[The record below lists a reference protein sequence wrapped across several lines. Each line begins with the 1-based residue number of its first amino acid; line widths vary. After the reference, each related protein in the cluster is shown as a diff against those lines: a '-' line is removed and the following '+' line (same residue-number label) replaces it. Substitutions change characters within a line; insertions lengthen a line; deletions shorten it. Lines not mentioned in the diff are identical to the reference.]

1 MPSTILIVDDERH
14 TREGLRQVLGDQ
26 YEVYLAESA
35 VEAFNLF
42 DSENF
47 DVVLTDLKMAGKSGL
62 SVIDRAIALS
72 HRPIVIM
79 MTAYGTVESAV
90 EAMRRGACDF
100 LTKPVNL
107 EQLEIVIKRALK
119 SRNLEVENRNLHERL
134 DSKFNYEGIIGNS
147 LALSEVMEKMKLVAR
162 SKATVL
168 LHGETGTGKELF
180 AQAIHQNSDQ
190 ARNSFIAVHCAA
202 FPSNLLESE
211 LFGHEKG
218 AFTGAE
224 ERRIGRFEAADGGT
238 LFIDEIGEVDA
249 STQVKLLR
257 FLELRTFERLGS
269 IKPIKVDVRLVVA
282 TNQKLEELVRSGRF
296 REDLYY
302 RLNVIPIELPPL
314 RDRKEDIPILLM
326 HYLERFAKENK
337 TERVEIDPSAM
348 KILQEFHWPGN
359 VRELRNMAENIVV
372 LKGGGRI
379 SEFDLPPH
387 LLMQATTGR
396 ADDVFHESLSV
407 EENEKRLVQNA
418 LVKAKG
424 NRTRAAELMGISRRT
439 LHRKLKQWPDLNP
452 EA

>member
-1 MPSTILIVDDERH
+1 M
-14 TREGLRQVLGDQ
+14 
-26 YEVYLAESA
+26 
-35 VEAFNLF
+35 
-42 DSENF
+42 
-47 DVVLTDLKMAGKSGL
+47 
-62 SVIDRAIALS
+62 
-72 HRPIVIM
+72 
-79 MTAYGTVESAV
+79 
-90 EAMRRGACDF
+90 
-100 LTKPVNL
+100 
-107 EQLEIVIKRALK
+107 
-119 SRNLEVENRNLHERL
+119 
-134 DSKFNYEGIIGNS
+134 
-147 LALSEVMEKMKLVAR
+147 
-162 SKATVL
+162 
-168 LHGETGTGKELF
+168 
-180 AQAIHQNSDQ
+180 
-190 ARNSFIAVHCAA
+190 
-202 FPSNLLESE
+202 
-211 LFGHEKG
+211 
-218 AFTGAE
+218 
-224 ERRIGRFEAADGGT
+224 
-238 LFIDEIGEVDA
+238 
-249 STQVKLLR
+249 
-257 FLELRTFERLGS
+257 
-269 IKPIKVDVRLVVA
+269 DVRLVVA

-379 SEFDLPPH
+379 SEYDLPPH
-387 LLMQATTGR
+387 LLMQAMTGR

-424 NRTRAAELMGISRRT
+424 TRTRAAELMGISRRT